1 MNHTAKYKHLRGGV
15 QSFTEGFTGVINTG
29 FSESGF
35 YATRTKTPVFHFDLL
50 ARSSSPAIPE
60 TEPWR
65 EWLFSYID
73 PHSWLP
79 RIGVSPEH
87 VLSFSVEVRFD
98 LSSLRTH
105 GYGDS
110 FEDYLDF
117 EAHTTITDDRQQ
129 TYSCVRRAATFFNDR
144 NA

>member
-15 QSFTEGFTGVINTG
+15 RSFTEGFTGVINTG
-29 FSESGF
+29 FSELGF
-35 YATRTKTPVFHFDLL
+35 YATRTKTPVFDFDLL
-50 ARSSSPAIPE
+50 ARSSTPAIPQ

-79 RIGVSPEH
+79 RIGVASEH
-87 VLSFSVEVRFD
+87 VVSFAVQVRFV

-105 GYGDS
+105 GSNGF

-117 EAHTTITDDRQQ
+117 EARTTIIDDHQQ